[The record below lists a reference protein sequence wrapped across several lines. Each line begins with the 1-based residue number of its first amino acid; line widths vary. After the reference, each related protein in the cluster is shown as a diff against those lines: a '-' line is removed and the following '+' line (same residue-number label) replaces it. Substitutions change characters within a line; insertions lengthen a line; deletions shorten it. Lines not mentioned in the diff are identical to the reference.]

1 MDLKEWIFLQ
11 SWIKE
16 SNVIEKTLE
25 DQNKKNDMNIV
36 NKYT

>member
-1 MDLKEWIFLQ
+1 MDLKKWIFLL

>member
-1 MDLKEWIFLQ
+1 MDLRVWIFLL

-25 DQNKKNDMNIV
+25 DKNKKNDMNIV